1 MNLQKIKLSIKKA
14 RLAVNIGFKIYKAV
28 QVIQWLCENI
38 PW

>member
-14 RLAVNIGFKIYKAV
+14 RLAVNIVFMIYKAV